1 MNFIKFLFS
10 KTFLLNVFL
19 LILVLVGFFYGGN
32 LFLKNSTNH
41 GQKLK
46 VPNLA
51 ELSVEETAEKLER
64 INLRYEVQDS
74 ASFNPNYPPLS
85 VLEQRPPAGS
95 FVKEKRKIYLTL
107 NPKTFQQVNF
117 PNVFGKTKREALSQL
132 RAVGFKIGEFT
143 YIKDAGLD
151 VVRGASFR
159 GEKIKLGDKLPK
171 YAVLDLELGDG
182 TE

>member
-1 MNFIKFLFS
+1 M
-10 KTFLLNVFL
+10 VD
-19 LILVLVGFFYGGN
+19 
-32 LFLKNSTNH
+32 
-41 GQKLK
+41 
-46 VPNLA
+46 
-51 ELSVEETAEKLER
+51 E
-64 INLRYEVQDS
+64 
-74 ASFNPNYPPLS
+74 
-85 VLEQRPPAGS
+85 
-95 FVKEKRKIYLTL
+95 KEKRKIYLTL

-171 YAVLDLELGDG
+171 YAVLDLEFEQIKKNVFWNSDISNFSEQLFK
-182 TE
+182 T